1 MKKYLI
7 KLNHGGASK
16 GCHSYTLTAAKN
28 PESAI
33 KKVQREIDTFYR
45 HSMHPPEIA
54 GAHLVGV
61 NTESDLRVEVA
72 ALRMKLAE
80 LEREVKNVKAKL
92 YDTQEQLSAF
102 EDFTE
107 AAQDCCSAR

>member
-16 GCHSYTLTAAKN
+16 GYYSYTLNRAKN
-28 PESAI
+28 
-33 KKVQREIDTFYR
+33 TLF
-45 HSMHPPEIA
+45 
-54 GAHLVGV
+54 
-61 NTESDLRVEVA
+61 
-72 ALRMKLAE
+72 E
-80 LEREVKNVKAKL
+80 LK
-92 YDTQEQLSAF
+92 QQLSAF